1 MLRLV
6 PCPIFSRQRAN
17 VFQREWEKVWGFQ
30 TYNMYLRSLDHQG
43 IQVKQSDKK
52 HFSAK
57 HLVDAIKTKHEE
69 HRRQQKTTGSA
80 PKYQYLW
87 QFEDKS
93 IIVDVLRLMVMY
105 VANASQHNNLERH
118 RIREFFI
125 KFIPTFFD
133 ISEDVIA
140 DSIRDIERATPDD
153 DSEDVAPLEL
163 PNGGRGRRIGNG
175 KKTDLR
181 RGVLDKNQ
189 NRNGNG
195 KGRSHK
201 EDSATGSKESTPDV
215 DSVGEDDAGEMA
227 DDQAVTEVANGNW
240 AGVATPVDTRQ
251 SVLHTEDLDFS
262 ADQPFSRD
270 YYKLWSNQTIFVF
283 MSLFQTLYDRLKDI
297 KASEEE
303 ARGETIRLNRDKP
316 AKDLGLFKRDDYY
329 LDLNGETYYS
339 RTLQLV
345 EDFING
351 EVDETQ
357 YQAFIRQYYLMKG
370 WRIYTIQ
377 DFLKHLCRL
386 GAVCSSVDQKEKTV
400 DLLEQFYRNRF
411 SEETTYNA
419 EINMRKQAEKYIKDG
434 EMFLIQWVEHDLVA
448 VGFTSPH

>member
-1 MLRLV
+1 
-6 PCPIFSRQRAN
+6 
-17 VFQREWEKVWGFQ
+17 
-30 TYNMYLRSLDHQG
+30 MYLRSLDHQG

-303 ARGETIRLNRDKP
+303 ARGETIRLRFRSIQKRRLLPRPQRRNLLLPNTTARGRFHKWRGRRNSVSSIHSSILFDEGLAHLHDTGLLKAP
-316 AKDLGLFKRDDYY
+316 LQTWRSLFKR
-329 LDLNGETYYS
+329 
-339 RTLQLV
+339 
-345 EDFING
+345 
-351 EVDETQ
+351 
-357 YQAFIRQYYLMKG
+357 
-370 WRIYTIQ
+370 
-377 DFLKHLCRL
+377 
-386 GAVCSSVDQKEKTV
+386 
-400 DLLEQFYRNRF
+400 
-411 SEETTYNA
+411 
-419 EINMRKQAEKYIKDG
+419 
-434 EMFLIQWVEHDLVA
+434 
-448 VGFTSPH
+448 